1 MADDH
6 VDLGRRGFLRG
17 RRRAEPAP
25 LRPPWSRTDR
35 FTDLCTRCGACA
47 DACPEGIVRRGDG
60 GFPEIDFRQGECSF
74 CAACADSCPE
84 PVFDRAAARPWT
96 LTARMAP
103 SCLAMNRV
111 VCRSC
116 RDACPE
122 SAIRFAL
129 APGGVAV
136 PSVEGG
142 ACTGCGACLAACP
155 ADAVTLH
162 PAETV
167 HETVQTP

>member
-1 MADDH
+1 MADES

-25 LRPPWSRTDR
+25 LRLPWARTER

-47 DACPEGIVRRGDG
+47 DACPEGIIRRGDG
-60 GFPEIDFRQGECSF
+60 GFPEVDFRRSECSF

-84 PVFDRAAARPWT
+84 PVFDRAAASPWT
-96 LTARMAP
+96 LAVRIGP
-103 SCLAMNRV
+103 SCLAINRV

-136 PSVEGG
+136 PVVENN

-155 ADAVTLH
+155 ADAVTLQ
-162 PAETV
+162 PGPETA
-167 HETVQTP
+167 HAP

>member
-1 MADDH
+1 MADET

-17 RRRAEPAP
+17 RRRPEPAP

-35 FTDLCTRCGACA
+35 FTDLCTRCGACT
-47 DACPEGIVRRGDG
+47 DSCPEGIVRRGDG
-60 GFPEIDFRQGECSF
+60 GFPEIDFQRGECSF
-74 CAACADSCPE
+74 CASCADACPE
-84 PVFDRAAARPWT
+84 PVFDRSTAHPWT
-96 LTARMAP
+96 LAVQVGP
-103 SCLAMNRV
+103 SCFATHRI

-136 PSVEGG
+136 PTVDDG
-142 ACTGCGACLAACP
+142 ACTGCGACQAACP
-155 ADAVTLH
+155 ADAITLR
-162 PAETV
+162 PGPETV
-167 HETVQTP
+167 HAP